1 MTHEQNKAIV
11 RAYLDEIVNKGNMAA
26 FDRFFSDDTVFNNA
40 KGLRQQMTAMQ
51 AIRGAFPDYRLT
63 IEDQIAEGDKVVTRV
78 IFEGTHQGN
87 FEGVA
92 ATGRRVTWPGIA
104 IDRIDN
110 GKIVEMWHI
119 RNRWELIQQ
128 IRSAPE

>member
-1 MTHEQNKAIV
+1 MAHEQNKAIV

-110 GKIVEMWHI
+110 G
-119 RNRWELIQQ
+119 
-128 IRSAPE
+128 